1 MYRSL
6 MVPLDGESFG
16 EYALPLA
23 LGIARRGGGS
33 VQLVHVCASPAPTAV
48 TAAAPIGDEAQHAP
62 DRERA
67 AAYLR
72 ALASCLSE
80 RWDVPITTALLDG
93 SVVDTLYAH
102 ALASRADLVVMTTHS
117 HGPLPRI
124 HLGSVADA
132 LVRRLPVPTLLAR
145 PHDEVL
151 DLLEAVHEHV
161 FQHVLIPLDGST
173 LAEAI
178 VERAVALGTPMDAEY
193 AFLQVLDLPTIGY
206 APALHA
212 TGTDTQ
218 ILEQWRG
225 EAQHYLD
232 RVAEPLGAR
241 GLRVR
246 AHTIIGSPASAILEY
261 SREHA
266 VDLIAI
272 ATHGRGGLARVLLG
286 SVADAVLHGAG
297 VPVLLFRPSDQAL
310 EVRAGAHQAGEQA
323 IGIVKEANR

>member
-33 VQLVHVCASPAPTAV
+33 VQLVHVCASPAPTAF
-48 TAAAPIGDEAQHAP
+48 TAATPIDEETRQMP
-62 DRERA
+62 NQERA

-93 SVVDTLYAH
+93 SVADTLYAH
-102 ALASRADLVVMTTHS
+102 ALTSRADLVVMTTHG
-117 HGPLPRI
+117 HGPLPRF

-132 LVRRLPVPTLLAR
+132 LVRRLPIPTLLAR
-145 PHDEVL
+145 PHDQAL
-151 DLLEAVHEHV
+151 DLLESVHEQV

-193 AFLQVLDLPTIGY
+193 TLLQALDLPTIGY

-212 TGTDTQ
+212 TGADER
-218 ILEQWRG
+218 ILKQWRG

-232 RVAEPLGAR
+232 RVAEPLVAR
-241 GLRVR
+241 GLRVS
-246 AHTIIGSPASAILEY
+246 AYTVIGAPAGAILEY
-261 SREHA
+261 TREHA
-266 VDLIAI
+266 VDVIAI
-272 ATHGRGGLARVLLG
+272 ATHGRGGLARALLG
-286 SVADAVLHGAG
+286 SVADAVLRGAG
-297 VPVLLFRPSDQAL
+297 VPVLLFRPST
-310 EVRAGAHQAGEQA
+310 
-323 IGIVKEANR
+323 

>member
-1 MYRSL
+1 MTLDEIRHGLRRSAQYGKEPRMYRSF

-33 VQLVHVCASPAPTAV
+33 VQLVHVYASPTPTV
-48 TAAAPIGDEAQHAP
+48 LTGAAPIDDETRHMSNQ
-62 DRERA
+62 ERA

-80 RWDVPITTALLDG
+80 RWDVPITTALLEG
-93 SVVDTLYAH
+93 SVADTLYAH
-102 ALASRADLVVMTTHS
+102 ALTSRADLVVMTTHG

-132 LVRRLPVPTLLAR
+132 LVRRLPIPTLLAR
-145 PHDEVL
+145 PHDEAL
-151 DLLEAVHEHV
+151 DLLESVHEHV

-178 VERAVALGTPMDAEY
+178 LEPAVALGAPMDAEY
-193 AFLQVLDLPTIGY
+193 TLLQVLDLPTIGY

-212 TGTDTQ
+212 TGADER
-218 ILEQWRG
+218 ILNQWRG

-232 RVAEPLGAR
+232 RVTERFGAR

-246 AHTIIGSPASAILEY
+246 AHTMTGSPASAILEY
-261 SREHA
+261 AREHA
-266 VDLIAI
+266 VDVIAI
-272 ATHGRGGLARVLLG
+272 ATHGRSGLARVLMG
-286 SVADAVLHGAG
+286 SVAGAVLRGAG
-297 VPVLLFRPSDQAL
+297 VPVLPFRPS
-310 EVRAGAHQAGEQA
+310 
-323 IGIVKEANR
+323 IG

>member
-6 MVPLDGESFG
+6 MVPLDGEAFG

-33 VQLVHVCASPAPTAV
+33 VQLVHICATPAPNARTAV
-48 TAAAPIGDEAQHAP
+48 TPIDEETRQVP
-62 DRERA
+62 NRERA

-93 SVVDTLYAH
+93 SVADTLHAH
-102 ALASRADLVVMTTHS
+102 ALTSRADLVVMTTHG
-117 HGPLPRI
+117 HGPLPRF

-132 LVRRLPVPTLLAR
+132 LVRRLPIPTLLAR
-145 PHDEVL
+145 PHDETL
-151 DLLEAVHEHV
+151 DLLESVHEQV
-161 FQHVLIPLDGST
+161 FQHVLIPLDGSL

-193 AFLQVLDLPTIGY
+193 TLLQVLDLPTIGY

-212 TGTDTQ
+212 TGADER
-218 ILEQWRG
+218 ILKQWRG
-225 EAQHYLD
+225 EAQQYLD
-232 RVAEPLGAR
+232 RVAEQLGAR

-246 AHTIIGSPASAILEY
+246 AHTMIGSPASAILEY
-261 SREHA
+261 AREHT
-266 VDLIAI
+266 VDVIAI

-286 SVADAVLHGAG
+286 SVADAVLRRAG
-297 VPVLLFRPSDQAL
+297 VPVLLFRPS
-310 EVRAGAHQAGEQA
+310 
-323 IGIVKEANR
+323 IG

>member
-33 VQLVHVCASPAPTAV
+33 VQLVHVCASPAPTALI
-48 TAAAPIGDEAQHAP
+48 AATPIDEETRHVPNQ
-62 DRERA
+62 ERA

-93 SVVDTLYAH
+93 SVADTLYAH
-102 ALASRADLVVMTTHS
+102 ALTSRADLVVMTTHG
-117 HGPLPRI
+117 HGPLPRF
-124 HLGSVADA
+124 HLGRVADA
-132 LVRRLPVPTLLAR
+132 LVRRLPIPTLLAR
-145 PHDEVL
+145 PHDQAL
-151 DLLEAVHEHV
+151 DLLESVHEQV

-173 LAEAI
+173 LAETI
-178 VERAVALGTPMDAEY
+178 VERAIALGIPMDAEY
-193 AFLQVLDLPTIGY
+193 TLLQVLDLPTIGY

-212 TGTDTQ
+212 TGADERF
-218 ILEQWRG
+218 LKQWRG

-232 RVAEPLGAR
+232 RVAEPLVAR

-246 AHTIIGSPASAILEY
+246 AYTMIGSPASAILEY
-261 SREHA
+261 AREHA
-266 VDLIAI
+266 VDVIAI
-272 ATHGRGGLARVLLG
+272 ATHGRSGLARVLLG
-286 SVADAVLHGAG
+286 SVADAVLRSAE
-297 VPVLLFRPSDQAL
+297 VPVLLFRPST
-310 EVRAGAHQAGEQA
+310 
-323 IGIVKEANR
+323 